1 MAIIAVTL
9 LVGLLVLPSKAP
21 APAVSLLI
29 VTNAPKGYHS
39 FFTAFLTNNT
49 SSAVGLDPILVQ
61 LEDQQG
67 RVLNNLGEIWAGT
80 DGKQLF
86 TMPPRGIAAVSPQTD
101 RDHRR
106 VRLVA
111 EYSCD
116 APGFPQVVSRA
127 MRRLPLKLL
136 PRNLRGWFA
145 NHGFLDGKLRGRVE
159 SSWMLNPSFQ
169 RTPDRPS
176 GSNPDARR
184 PGVAELPSFGLQ
196 VVCVRL
202 TQSA

>member
-1 MAIIAVTL
+1 MAIFAVAL
-9 LVGLLVLPSKAP
+9 LVGWLVLPSKAQV
-21 APAVSLLI
+21 PAVSLLI
-29 VTNAPKGYHS
+29 ATNAPKGYHS

-49 SSAVGLDPILVQ
+49 ASTVGLDPLVVE

-80 DGKQLF
+80 DGKQIF
-86 TMPPRGIAAVSPQTD
+86 NMPPRGIAAVSPQTD

-116 APGFPQVVSRA
+116 APGFPQVVSRV
-127 MRRLPLKLL
+127 MRRLPPKLL
-136 PRNLRGWFA
+136 SRNLRGWFT
-145 NHGFLDGKLRGRVE
+145 NHGFLDGKLHGRAE

-169 RTPDRPS
+169 RMPDRPS
-176 GSNPDARR
+176 GSNPDAGGPAPLNSHR
-184 PGVAELPSFGLQ
+184 
-196 VVCVRL
+196 
-202 TQSA
+202 